1 MSKFDY
7 NKEAKESAPY
17 KKKSTG
23 NTPKKSKHKHLY
35 EPCVLSY
42 PDDWWNKEHL
52 RRSRV
57 SRTPF
62 IGSYCP
68 VCGKIGTVKDRSRW
82 YKRET
87 VFTGNVQWTRTEL
100 TDEGEREMK
109 AATRT
114 LSYFEIDDP
123 FVKFVELEE

>member
-7 NKEAKESAPY
+7 RAELSEVAPY

-42 PDDWWNKEHL
+42 PDDWWNKEHI
-52 RRSRV
+52 RHRQ
-57 SRTPF
+57 RTPI
-62 IGSYCP
+62 IGTYCP
-68 VCGKIGTVKDRSRW
+68 VCGKIGTIKDRSRW

-87 VFTGNVQWTRTEL
+87 VFTGNVQWGRTVL
-100 TDEGEREMK
+100 TDEGEREMH
-109 AATRT
+109 ARTRT
-114 LSYFEIDDP
+114 LPYFEIDDP
-123 FVKFVELEE
+123 FVKFVKLEEE